1 MLGVWGSCVIKKK
14 LFIIFYLFFIDFNV
28 GYIVFKDSWDVD
40 FWELV
45 FVEDDE
51 EIGFIISIIFYDY

>member
-1 MLGVWGSCVIKKK
+1 MIKKKK